1 MSISVM
7 NYQTTR
13 YTYDRL
19 GNRTSKRD
27 VLAEQAGADLDEIYT
42 YDQQNQLIDL
52 DRIGNHEHF
61 HYDTTGNWLAYRLQC
76 RPSLERPPKTLFS
89 FSHFNLLSNLII
101 GLLD

>member
-1 MSISVM
+1 MLNSELVHLE
-7 NYQTTR
+7 

-52 DRIGNHEHF
+52 DRVGNHEHF

-76 RPSLERPPKTLFS
+76 HLGLERPPENTFRFFPILTYFA
-89 FSHFNLLSNLII
+89 NLII